1 VHELIIRTGSD
12 NFGLRNEA
20 TACRPGDQSR
30 PARAC
35 LSTTSAAP
43 TATESHCQHIC
54 DRRAVA
60 GALAG
65 AVIGYVVQ
73 SVFADTEID
82 PAAYCEGLALLN

>member
-1 VHELIIRTGSD
+1 VHELIIRTGND

-43 TATESHCQHIC
+43 TAPNLTAGTSDC
-54 DRRAVA
+54 RAVA
-60 GALAG
+60 GALA
-65 AVIGYVVQ
+65 AALIGYVVQ

-82 PAAYCEGLALLN
+82 PATYCEGLALLN